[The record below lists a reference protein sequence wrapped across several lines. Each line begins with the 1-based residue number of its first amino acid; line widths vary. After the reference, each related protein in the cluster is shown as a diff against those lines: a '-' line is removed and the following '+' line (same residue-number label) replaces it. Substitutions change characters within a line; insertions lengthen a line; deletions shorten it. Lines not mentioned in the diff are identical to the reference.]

1 MKFRKMIRHMK
12 VVFIGFAVTLWPAL
26 VAVGGVS
33 AHEIIVPTRVYYLTA
48 GQLEPKLEQAIGYG
62 PGLRPTIESTIE
74 GHEAMSFVDGVTDA
88 VQGTIAC
95 TTPQQ
100 RTKVLSLAGAYLRGH
115 PDRRSEPAAK
125 VVIDAL
131 KMHFPCPVRQTR
143 KR

>member
-1 MKFRKMIRHMK
+1 LRLKKRIRSMK
-12 VVFIGFAVTLWPAL
+12 VMFIGFAMTLCPAL
-26 VAVGGVS
+26 VAVGDVR

-62 PGLRPTIESTIE
+62 PGLRQTIESTIE

-100 RTKVLSLAGAYLRGH
+100 RTEVLSLTGAYLRGH
-115 PDRRSEPAAK
+115 PDRQSEPAAK

-131 KMHFPCPVRQTR
+131 KMHFPCPGRQSR
-143 KR
+143 KH